1 MSDWTRPDIDALR
14 QVIRSSRGKLLL
26 CSPFV
31 RRDVLETVQESLPVA
46 VDEMEIWTK
55 LDFRDWL
62 VGASEPDAILDL
74 VDDSISRGRAVSVF
88 QGNRLH
94 AKVVI
99 SNGPT
104 ALAGSANLTMGGYLR
119 NQELIRRV
127 DGKETDLLR
136 GIVNGIRDE
145 LVPVPRE
152 QLRQFVTQCQSAV
165 DTQEALLQLIR
176 DEVPISDSPALVQ
189 ASLISYPEFWDFLER
204 STSGVAK
211 EVLDIAM
218 NRDRNNNTGKVKQAY
233 FGIQRFL
240 QEYPE
245 HQAYVETLD
254 DNEWFDVRGSH
265 LLDDWKEFLGRFEDE
280 ADDHHQYSIRTL
292 RGYLPVPVGGRLSGG
307 GGGENQLKRVWPFV
321 GRIRRD
327 YQTP

>member
-136 GIVNGIRDE
+136 GIVNGI
-145 LVPVPRE
+145 
-152 QLRQFVTQCQSAV
+152 
-165 DTQEALLQLIR
+165 
-176 DEVPISDSPALVQ
+176 
-189 ASLISYPEFWDFLER
+189 
-204 STSGVAK
+204 
-211 EVLDIAM
+211 
-218 NRDRNNNTGKVKQAY
+218 
-233 FGIQRFL
+233 QRFL

-245 HQAYVETLD
+245 HQAYVATLD

-265 LLDDWKEFLGRFEDE
+265 LLEDWKEFLRRFENE